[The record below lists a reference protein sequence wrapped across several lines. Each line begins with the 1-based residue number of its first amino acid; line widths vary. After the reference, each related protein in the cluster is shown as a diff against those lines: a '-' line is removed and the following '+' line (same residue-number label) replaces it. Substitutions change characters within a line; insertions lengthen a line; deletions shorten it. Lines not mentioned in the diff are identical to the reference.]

1 MDKTE
6 DNFWCIYSFT
16 TVRQN
21 HWIISAS
28 LKDPIVSTN
37 TSLKDLLGYFGKL
50 YSHFETLI
58 IEQFAKTWAHKNY
71 ILRYRNLELLLFT
84 RSRRI
89 IHPHVPPLNNGH

>member
-1 MDKTE
+1 MDKTM

-21 HWIISAS
+21 HWIISTS

-37 TSLKDLLGYFGKL
+37 TSLKDLFSYFGKL
-50 YSHFETLI
+50 YLYISKHLLSNSLLKLGQNHI
-58 IEQFAKTWAHKNY
+58 LLYKNS
-71 ILRYRNLELLLFT
+71 EPELLFT

-89 IHPHVPPLNNGH
+89 IHPHVPFNNGH